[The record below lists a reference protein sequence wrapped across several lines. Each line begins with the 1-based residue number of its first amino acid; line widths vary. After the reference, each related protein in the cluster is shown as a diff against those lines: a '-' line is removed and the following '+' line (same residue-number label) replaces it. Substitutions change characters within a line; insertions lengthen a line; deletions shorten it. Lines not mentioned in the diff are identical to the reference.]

1 MIKIS
6 PRLDDSR
13 YTRLFHIGAKHQWT
27 AEDVDWTI
35 PDGLDQRGRQ
45 ALARLLTPVFLGER
59 AALLGGAQALLMLG
73 GESESAQLY
82 MPSFL
87 MDEARH
93 IETITRLYDLLGFS
107 PMRIKEM
114 PEMLQYHHRMRMGKT
129 PLHWV
134 MGILVS
140 DIFARTLYGA
150 FARTKGSFLFG
161 RISADIVVD
170 EGRHQA
176 FAEHYLSDHLPL
188 ADSGL
193 RQEIFSVKEDLL
205 RIVARMGVTL
215 QDDASALGF
224 PAQDLFSAFSD
235 EVQARSRHVGL
246 RCGSCPASAEADGK
260 GPLPLGCQGCFVS
273 RTLAALAAP
282 AVEPPPA

>member
-1 MIKIS
+1 MIRIT
-6 PRLDDSR
+6 PRLDDAR

-27 AEDVDWTI
+27 VEDVDWTI
-35 PDGLDQRGRQ
+35 PDGLDLRGRE

-73 GESESAQLY
+73 AETESAQLY

-93 IETITRLYDLLGFS
+93 IETITRLYELLGFS

-176 FAEHYLSDHLPL
+176 FAEHYLSDRLPT
-188 ADSGL
+188 AAPEL

-215 QDDASALGF
+215 KDDASALGF

-246 RCGSCPASAEADGK
+246 RCGACAAEASPGTRAALPAS
-260 GPLPLGCQGCFVS
+260 CQGCFVTK
-273 RTLAALAAP
+273 TLAALTASASAP
-282 AVEPPPA
+282 PTA

>member
-1 MIKIS
+1 MIKIA
-6 PRLDDSR
+6 PRLDDQR

-27 AEDVDWTI
+27 VEDVDWTI
-35 PDGLDQRGRQ
+35 PDGLDTRGRQ

-73 GESESAQLY
+73 SESDSAQLY

-93 IETITRLYDLLGFS
+93 IETITHLYDLLGFS

-134 MGILVS
+134 MGILIS

-161 RISADIVVD
+161 RISSDIVVD

-176 FAEHYLSDHLPL
+176 FAEHYLSDRLPV
-188 ADSGL
+188 ADAGL

-205 RIVARMGVTL
+205 RIVARMGITL
-215 QDDASALGF
+215 KDDASALGF

-235 EVQARSRHVGL
+235 EVQTRSRHVGL
-246 RCGSCPASAEADGK
+246 RCGSCPAAAEAGSRT
-260 GPLPLGCQGCFVS
+260 PLPASCQGCFVS
-273 RTLAALAAP
+273 QTLAALA
-282 AVEPPPA
+282 PPPASLPLD

>member
-1 MIKIS
+1 MIRIA
-6 PRLDDSR
+6 PRLDDAR

-27 AEDVDWTI
+27 IEDVDWTI
-35 PDGLDQRGRQ
+35 PDGLDLRGRQ

-93 IETITRLYDLLGFS
+93 IETITHLYGLLGFA

-150 FARTKGSFLFG
+150 FARTKGAFLFG
-161 RISADIVVD
+161 RISANIVVD

-176 FAEHYLSDHLPL
+176 FAEHYLSDHLPT
-188 ADSGL
+188 ADDDL

-205 RIVARMGVTL
+205 RIVARMGITL
-215 QDDASALGF
+215 KDDASALGF

-246 RCGSCPASAEADGK
+246 RCGACPASAETAIGT
-260 GPLPLGCQGCFVS
+260 PLPASCQGCFVS
-273 RTLAALAAP
+273 QTLAALA
-282 AVEPPPA
+282 PPARVPPSA